1 MFKGLILLLA
11 AVDALSHVDG
21 WDDLNKQVCKIS
33 IPYPQCNLGKYA
45 NLIESC
51 F

>member
-1 MFKGLILLLA
+1 MFKGLISLLA

-21 WDDLNKQVCKIS
+21 WDDLNKQVCTIS
-33 IPYPQCNLGKYA
+33 IPNLRCSLGKYA
-45 NLIESC
+45 KLIESC